1 MKDRIERLIEMT
13 LNTCLPW
20 ITEKDGKVMFTD
32 PLDNEEISAHYGA
45 THMAAALLIY
55 GRLKDRD
62 DLVQK
67 GEALLNS
74 ILDRWDGSRQLPGFH
89 NDFNNFA
96 LCLIEN
102 SIDGNMAAT
111 TAGSAGNTL
120 RERIRKAVLETAD
133 TRFDTVNWLPMRWF
147 VNKCRYEWTNDETY
161 KENCRL
167 CKEKIDSATFT
178 DGFIDD
184 MLPKGRSFSLQY
196 NVATVAFMQ
205 FLRISGENIDLDI
218 QTGALLNAVCPDGD
232 INYMGRGTNQIFAWG
247 LWVYLLA
254 SSGQDECDRALSYLE
269 ERLPAM
275 LENNNIFLN
284 TQPGDEKYLWWD
296 YHYCSV
302 YTAHLLLWL
311 TLAWRDYG
319 ERIIDPETV
328 TDGSSG
334 LHIYRNEEAFV
345 AVFDGRTEYFAERGP
360 SVEAVWTRKYGTVF
374 KGAFGP
380 WYGEFGNLHICPDA
394 VIRKHF
400 GLMGIKTD
408 DDKKAK
414 NKVMQKLRLASQE
427 EAAEEVKPVF
437 TAPQVKITD
446 KIKITYQ
453 TEGLPVTVNIPDM
466 SGMVTAYS
474 GGQELKLTDALKIR
488 DQYGWIT
495 VRQQILRSGK
505 TVEIEVPW
513 E

>member
-1 MKDRIERLIEMT
+1 
-13 LNTCLPW
+13 
-20 ITEKDGKVMFTD
+20 
-32 PLDNEEISAHYGA
+32 
-45 THMAAALLIY
+45 
-55 GRLKDRD
+55 
-62 DLVQK
+62 
-67 GEALLNS
+67 
-74 ILDRWDGSRQLPGFH
+74 
-89 NDFNNFA
+89 
-96 LCLIEN
+96 
-102 SIDGNMAAT
+102 
-111 TAGSAGNTL
+111 
-120 RERIRKAVLETAD
+120 
-133 TRFDTVNWLPMRWF
+133 
-147 VNKCRYEWTNDETY
+147 
-161 KENCRL
+161 
-167 CKEKIDSATFT
+167 
-178 DGFIDD
+178 
-184 MLPKGRSFSLQY
+184 
-196 NVATVAFMQ
+196 
-205 FLRISGENIDLDI
+205 
-218 QTGALLNAVCPDGD
+218 
-232 INYMGRGTNQIFAWG
+232 MGIMGI
-247 LWVYLLA
+247 LA

-275 LENNNIFLN
+275 LENKNIFLN

-311 TLAWRDYG
+311 ILALRDQG
-319 ERIIDPETV
+319 AKSITPETV

-334 LHIYRNEEAFV
+334 LHIYRNEDAFV

-414 NKVMQKLRLASQE
+414 NKVMQKLRLTSQE

-453 TEGLPVTVNIPDM
+453 TEGLSVTVNIPDM
-466 SGMVTAYS
+466 NGIVTAFS